1 MNKENWLTAPINKKS
16 FQNIESLFDTI
27 RLKRSADAP
36 SEIPLNLQS
45 LDSIEMQN
53 IEGQTQSFREM
64 MDSTHTDSFLVLKNG
79 EIIFEEYFN
88 DMSSDSLHL
97 MNSITK
103 SFIGML
109 VGILSDE
116 GIFDTKDK
124 ITKYL
129 PELNDTGF
137 SETTIQ
143 SALDMSSAVKF
154 EEDYD
159 DPLCEFWREAAVV
172 GWRPDLVDENSPKT
186 LLDFAL
192 SLKEKEQEE
201 MEGYHYR
208 SVLTN
213 VIAMVI
219 ERAAN
224 KRVQDLLEK
233 YLWQKLKTEQDA
245 VIVVDKTGLP
255 FVGAGMNACTRDL
268 ARFGQMILNDGLY
281 EEEQIVP
288 KEWIDST
295 RIGDDGYRERFA
307 KSDHGEMLP
316 GGHYKNK
323 MWVANS
329 DEMMCI
335 GIFGQTIHI
344 NRNTGTVIVKFSS
357 FPEPADELMFANS
370 FILLATISN
379 SV

>member
-27 RLKRSADAP
+27 RLKRSSDAP

-357 FPEPADELMFANS
+357 FPKPADELMFANS

>member
-27 RLKRSADAP
+27 RLKRSSDAP

-219 ERAAN
+219 EKATN

-233 YLWQKLKTEQDA
+233 HLWQKLKTEQDA